1 MSLPATFDRIGA
13 IAASLRAES
22 GSAEM
27 DLAYVWYETA
37 RAMLTPARLAADA
50 ARHSLGN
57 PGNPLAYGPYA
68 RSTAAA
74 LRAKA
79 PAAFGRAFSL

>member
-1 MSLPATFDRIGA
+1 
-13 IAASLRAES
+13 
-22 GSAEM
+22 M

-50 ARHSLGN
+50 ALHSLGN
-57 PGNPLAYGPYA
+57 PGNPFAYGPYA

-74 LRAKA
+74 LEMSSGSRAA
-79 PAAFGRAFSL
+79 TASRPSACRRP